1 MAILLYLVV
10 LMVPALVANT
20 DIPYLRIMNHT
31 MSILRLFLFVLMVIA
46 TLGEPNEQSSS
57 PVPPTTVTP
66 SSEPSTSE
74 SPTCVGDNPTVSCP
88 TCPINYH
95 PDSGLSAWEISISV
109 LAIVVIAIAGSCSY
123 SAQIEANAIA
133 KEGNDEANTIAREG
147 NNQTNQANQAN
158 QANVISRE
166 GNNQANQAN
175 VKANAIAK
183 ESNDKAQ
190 EGNVIAQLSNVIAQE
205 GNDISRAANAAA
217 LNANDNAQFFELL
230 RGM

>member
-158 QANVISRE
+158 VISRE

-175 VKANAIAK
+175 VKANATAKESNAIAK
-183 ESNDKAQ
+183 ESNDKA
-190 EGNVIAQLSNVIAQE
+190 
-205 GNDISRAANAAA
+205 RAANAAA